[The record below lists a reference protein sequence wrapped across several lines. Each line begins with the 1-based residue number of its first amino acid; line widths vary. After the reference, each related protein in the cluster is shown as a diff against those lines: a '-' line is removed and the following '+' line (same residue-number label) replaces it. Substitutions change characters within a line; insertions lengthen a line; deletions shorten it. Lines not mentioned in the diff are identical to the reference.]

1 MLTLLRRGVLLLLAC
16 GLTVIAPVA
25 SAQDDQVFVDPD
37 SPSGKEYEL
46 PVNSARQ
53 QGAADDKRDRAAPPQ
68 EAPLF
73 GEGVERRAT
82 PAPAR
87 APQPSRPRSSS
98 TRKRSSEDVASAT
111 HTARAGADVTAD
123 RKAQAAAPEG
133 DGGLAAIGGVGAG
146 VLLLGGLAG
155 LFLRRRAER

>member
-1 MLTLLRRGVLLLLAC
+1 MLTLLRRGALLLLAC

-25 SAQDDQVFVDPD
+25 SAQDDEVFVDPD

-53 QGAADDKRDRAAPPQ
+53 QGAANDKRDRAPSQ

-73 GEGVERRAT
+73 GEGVERSGT

-87 APQPSRPRSSS
+87 APQRSRPRS
-98 TRKRSSEDVASAT
+98 RSSRTSPSKDVASAT
-111 HTARAGADVTAD
+111 HSAQAGADVTAA
-123 RKAQAAAPEG
+123 RKAQAATPKG

-155 LFLRRRAER
+155 LFLRRRAAR

>member
-25 SAQDDQVFVDPD
+25 SARDDQVFVDPD

-46 PVNSARQ
+46 PVNSARR
-53 QGAADDKRDRAAPPQ
+53 QGAANDKRDRAAPSQ

-73 GEGVERRAT
+73 GEGVERGGT

-87 APQPSRPRSSS
+87 APQRSRPRSGSS
-98 TRKRSSEDVASAT
+98 RKPPSEDVARAT
-111 HTARAGADVTAD
+111 HSARASADVTAE
-123 RKAQAAAPEG
+123 RKAQAATPEG

-155 LFLRRRAER
+155 LFLRRRAAR